1 MRKLVLILAVGLMTM
16 GLQAQEEAKEKK
28 DYKLVQ
34 TLQQQLDTLRK
45 LEDKPDMEDFPKD
58 GTKNNNS

>member
-1 MRKLVLILAVGLMTM
+1 MEEYTKKIL
-16 GLQAQEEAKEKK
+16 EAKEKK

-58 GTKNNNS
+58 GTKNNNSWRYSITYKR

>member
-1 MRKLVLILAVGLMTM
+1 MEEYTKKIL
-16 GLQAQEEAKEKK
+16 EAKEKK

>member
-1 MRKLVLILAVGLMTM
+1 MEKSTKKIL
-16 GLQAQEEAKEKK
+16 EAKKNK

-34 TLQQQLDTLRK
+34 QLQQELDILRK